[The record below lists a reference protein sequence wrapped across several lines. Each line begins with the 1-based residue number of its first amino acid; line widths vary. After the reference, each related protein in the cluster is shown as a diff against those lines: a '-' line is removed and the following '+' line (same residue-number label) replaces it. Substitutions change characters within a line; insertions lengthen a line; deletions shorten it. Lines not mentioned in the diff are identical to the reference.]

1 MTTRI
6 FTRFALPIVAAAML
20 SLAPGA
26 FAPSAFAQTM
36 TMAPSSTMK
45 PMAPAKPTAKPS
57 MMAPASSYTSLADAQ
72 AKCAGDTVV
81 WSTMSKSKSY
91 HTSTSKYFG
100 KTKKGGYMCE
110 KAAAAAGYHAAK
122 N

>member
-1 MTTRI
+1 MTTKLV
-6 FTRFALPIVAAAML
+6 TRFALPLFAAAML
-20 SLAPGA
+20 SLAPG
-26 FAPSAFAQTM
+26 AFAQTM

-57 MMAPASSYTSLADAQ
+57 MMAPASSYKSLADAQ
-72 AKCAGDTVV
+72 AKCGSDTIV
-81 WSTMSKSKSY
+81 WSTMTKSKSY
-91 HTSTSKYFG
+91 HTSSSKSFG

-110 KAAAAAGYHAAK
+110 KDATAAGYHAAK

>member
-6 FTRFALPIVAAAML
+6 VTRFALPILAAAML
-20 SLAPGA
+20 SLAPA
-26 FAPSAFAQTM
+26 AFAQTM

-57 MMAPASSYTSLADAQ
+57 MMAPASSYKSLADAQ
-72 AKCAGDTVV
+72 AKCEGDTVV
-81 WSTMSKSKSY
+81 WSTMSKSKSF
-91 HTSTSKYFG
+91 HTSSSKYFG

-110 KAAAAAGYHAAK
+110 KAAAAAGYHQAK